1 MENLIFSL
9 NATIPV
15 FLLMVIGY
23 FFNKLHIMDD
33 DFATKMNSFVFKI
46 SLPLLLFKDIYT
58 ADFVDLWD
66 TKFVVYCF
74 VATLLSILISIGL
87 SYFLKDKSIQGEFI
101 QACYRSSAALLGIAL
116 TQNIYPDVGMAPLM
130 LMSVVFTYNVISVII
145 LSVFKKE
152 RTKVD
157 LKKTFV
163 GVIKNPLIIGIV
175 AGVIVSLIPFKMPEV
190 CTKTINYIS
199 STATPLGLMAMG
211 ATFDFSKAKSELKP
225 TLFCTFM
232 KLFGFCI
239 LFLPFAVMLGYQ
251 KQDLVAILVMLGSST
266 TVSGFVMAK
275 TMGHDGN
282 LTSSVV
288 MLTTLLSAFSIT
300 FWLTILKTLGY
311 L

>member
-23 FFNKLHIMDD
+23 IFNKMHIIDD
-33 DFATKMNSFVFKI
+33 EFASKMNSFVFKV
-46 SLPLLLFKDIYT
+46 SLPLLLFNDVYT
-58 ADFVDLWD
+58 ADFLDLWD
-66 TKFVVYCF
+66 TKFVSFCF
-74 VATLLSILISIGL
+74 IATILSILISMGL

-145 LSVFKKE
+145 LSVYKKE
-152 RTKVD
+152 KAKVD
-157 LKKTFV
+157 IKKTV
-163 GVIKNPLIIGIV
+163 IGVLTNPLIIGIV
-175 AGVIVSLIPFKMPEV
+175 AGALVSVLPFKLPNV
-190 CTKTINYIS
+190 CTKTITYIS

-211 ATFDFSKAKSELKP
+211 ATFDFSKAKAELKP
-225 TLFCTFM
+225 ALFCTFM

-239 LFLPFAVMLGYQ
+239 LFLPIAIMLGYQ
-251 KQDLVAILVMLGSST
+251 KQDLVAVLVMLGSST

>member
-23 FFNKLHIMDD
+23 VFNKIHILDD
-33 DFATKMNSFVFKI
+33 AFASKMNSFVFKV
-46 SLPLLLFKDIYT
+46 SLPLLLFNDVYT
-58 ADFVDLWD
+58 ADFLDLWD
-66 TKFVVYCF
+66 TKFVSFCF
-74 VATLLSILISIGL
+74 IATILSILISMGL
-87 SYFLKDKSIQGEFI
+87 SCFLKDKSIQGEFI

-152 RTKVD
+152 KTKVD
-157 LKKTFV
+157 VKKTIT
-163 GVIKNPLIIGIV
+163 GVLKNPLIIGIV
-175 AGVIVSLIPFKMPEV
+175 AGAIVSILPFKLPSV

-211 ATFDFSKAKSELKP
+211 ATFDFSKAKAELKP
-225 TLFCTFM
+225 ALFCTFM

-239 LFLPFAVMLGYQ
+239 LFLPVAILLGYQ
-251 KQDLVAILVMLGSST
+251 KQDLVAVLVMLGSST

>member
-1 MENLIFSL
+1 MENLVFSL

-23 FFNKLHIMDD
+23 FLNRLHIIDD
-33 DFATKMNSFVFKI
+33 DFATKMNRFVFKI
-46 SLPLLLFKDIYT
+46 SLPLLLFNDVYT
-58 ADFVDLWD
+58 ANFIDLWD
-66 TKFVVYCF
+66 TKFVAFCF
-74 VATLLSILISIGL
+74 SATMLSILISIVL
-87 SYFLKDKSIQGEFI
+87 SYFLKDRSIQGEFI

-145 LSVFKKE
+145 LSIFKKE
-152 RTKVD
+152 RTKVEV
-157 LKKTFV
+157 KKTIV
-163 GVIKNPLIIGIV
+163 GVLTNPLIIGIV
-175 AGVIVSLIPFKMPEV
+175 AGAFVSVLPFKLPSV
-190 CTKTINYIS
+190 CTKTITYIS

-239 LFLPFAVMLGYQ
+239 LFLPVAIMLGYQ
-251 KQDLVAILVMLGSST
+251 KQDLVAVLVMLGSST